1 MKCPKCNHTFTDP
14 EVEKD
19 INRIIE
25 KINKRIQ
32 ELEELKMEKM
42 KFLDY

>member
-1 MKCPKCNHTFTDP
+1 MKCPKCNHKFTDP
-14 EVEKD
+14 ETVED